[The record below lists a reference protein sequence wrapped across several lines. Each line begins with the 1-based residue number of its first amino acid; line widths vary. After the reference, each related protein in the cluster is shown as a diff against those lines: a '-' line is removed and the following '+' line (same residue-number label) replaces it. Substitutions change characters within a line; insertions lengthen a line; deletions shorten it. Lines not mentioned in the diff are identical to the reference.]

1 MVQNISSKGRK
12 IINSINRK
20 IGIEKRHGYGGIC
33 VEMEEYVNT
42 NCCCCLRFVMEEI
55 IPYYIN
61 KYGKT
66 NVEYAGHI
74 DTVIEG
80 CDILHNINGCYIGY
94 LLVINDFE
102 KIEM

>member
-80 CDILHNINGCYIGY
+80 WGIDIVRDINGCDDGNCLYINT
-94 LLVINDFE
+94 L
-102 KIEM
+102 KI

>member
-20 IGIEKRHGYGGIC
+20 IGIAKREGCGVC
-33 VEMEEYVNT
+33 VEMEEYVNM
-42 NCCCCLRFVMEEI
+42 NCSCCFMNLMQEI
-55 IPYYIN
+55 IPYYVN
-61 KYGKT
+61 KYGKSY
-66 NVEYAGHI
+66 VKYSGHI